1 MDESVEH
8 RFIGIRP
15 EKVKYLVQK
24 FSKKQKSKYRL
35 SEKNLKTA

>member
-8 RFIGIRP
+8 RFIRIGP

-24 FSKKQKSKYRL
+24 LSKKQKSKYRL
-35 SEKNLKTA
+35 SERI